1 MPTIT
6 TEVQVDVDL
15 EDIDTDELIDE
26 IEDRGFSV
34 ISRDEAT
41 MQNEA
46 IVDDIHNLYQDF
58 ILWNDTM
65 MADKQFGILTRM
77 SFDYIL
83 IDAAPQ
89 HRLTSLTLGRKKYED
104 YFNRIRCHANWWHSI
119 CGRCYRTAYYQVC
132 RGSTSSKAT
141 N

>member
-65 MADKQFGILTRM
+65 MADKQFGI
-77 SFDYIL
+77 IL
-83 IDAAPQ
+83 KQFFSEHLDKNV
-89 HRLTSLTLGRKKYED
+89 L
-104 YFNRIRCHANWWHSI
+104 
-119 CGRCYRTAYYQVC
+119 
-132 RGSTSSKAT
+132 
-141 N
+141 